1 MAKASKEIL
10 LVTNYVNDYLAGK
23 KPAKPMVTDKSVQAL
38 LVGIDTL
45 VLQGSRMAD
54 SSKQVLDAVSTL
66 STFDVKLAHMSTG
79 LMNASGL
86 LSDLSESNLA
96 VVEETT
102 ATISQVN
109 DNIDATTDTLQA
121 LAEQSEDLA
130 EKNNESRDVL
140 QEVEELKE
148 TVLNNSQNL
157 KTNMQ
162 ELAEM
167 VRGIEDIVESVQK
180 IANQTNLLSLNASI
194 EAARAGEQGRGF
206 AVVADQ
212 VRILADDTKAQLE
225 NMKEFVVKIYEATQH
240 GTDAM
245 ERSLGSI
252 DEMSVKIDMVSQ
264 TVGTNIDML
273 KEVTD
278 SVGDISDRMQN
289 IRNAT
294 SEVNKAMEQCSQ
306 DAEKL
311 TQMTKVISEDARES
325 VSYAKTVE
333 NIDNSLTDTVG
344 NMYKGIDDG
353 IAMIPNADLRDVIAK
368 SKNAHMAWIDNLTA
382 MVENMKID
390 ALQVKH
396 RKCMFGHFYYAI
408 KVRHTSLLDTW
419 KSIADVH
426 KEFHLQGRKAVE
438 AIEADNSDAARK
450 ALQTA
455 INLSDKLMGILDELD
470 SKVQKLETDGEIAV

>member
-1 MAKASKEIL
+1 MAKVSKDIL
-10 LVTNYVNDYLAGK
+10 LVSEYVNAYLAGK
-23 KPAKPMVTDKSVQAL
+23 KPAKPMVADKGVQEL
-38 LVGIDTL
+38 LIGIDTL
-45 VLQGSRMAD
+45 VSQGNRMAE
-54 SSKQVLDAVSTL
+54 SSKQVLEAVSTL

-109 DNIDATTDTLQA
+109 DNIDATTDTLQE
-121 LAEQSEDLA
+121 LADNSVNLA

-157 KTNMQ
+157 KNNMQ
-162 ELAEM
+162 ELAAM

-225 NMKEFVVKIYEATQH
+225 NMKQFVVKIYEATQH

-252 DEMSVKIDMVSQ
+252 DEMSIKIDMVSQ
-264 TVGTNIDML
+264 TVGNNIDML
-273 KEVTD
+273 KDVTD
-278 SVGDISDRMQN
+278 SVGDINSRMQN

-294 SEVNKAMEQCSQ
+294 SEVNKAMEQCSK

-311 TQMTKVISEDARES
+311 TQMTKVISEDAKDS
-325 VSYAKTVE
+325 VSYAKTVAV
-333 NIDNSLTDTVG
+333 IDDSLTDTVG
-344 NMYKGIDDG
+344 NMYKGLDEG
-353 IAMIPNADLRDVIAK
+353 IAMIANNELRDVISKAK
-368 SKNAHMAWIDNLTA
+368 SAHMLWIDNLTS
-382 MVENMKID
+382 MVENMKIE
-390 ALQVKH
+390 AIQVKH

-408 KVRHTSLLDTW
+408 KVRHLSLTDTW

-426 KEFHLQGRKAVE
+426 KEFHLQGRKVIE
-438 AIEADNSDAARK
+438 AIETENENAARQ

-455 INLSDKLMGILDELD
+455 INLSDKLMSILNELD
-470 SKVQKLETDGEIAV
+470 SKVEKLDNNGEIAV

>member
-1 MAKASKEIL
+1 
-10 LVTNYVNDYLAGK
+10 
-23 KPAKPMVTDKSVQAL
+23 
-38 LVGIDTL
+38 
-45 VLQGSRMAD
+45 
-54 SSKQVLDAVSTL
+54 
-66 STFDVKLAHMSTG
+66 
-79 LMNASGL
+79 
-86 LSDLSESNLA
+86 
-96 VVEETT
+96 
-102 ATISQVN
+102 
-109 DNIDATTDTLQA
+109 
-121 LAEQSEDLA
+121 
-130 EKNNESRDVL
+130 
-140 QEVEELKE
+140 
-148 TVLNNSQNL
+148 
-157 KTNMQ
+157 MQ
-162 ELAEM
+162 ELAQM

-252 DEMSVKIDMVSQ
+252 DEMSIKIDMVNQ

-273 KEVTD
+273 KEVID
-278 SVGDISDRMQN
+278 SVGDINGRMQN

-294 SEVNKAMEQCSQ
+294 SEVNKAMEQCSY

-311 TQMTKVISEDARES
+311 TQMTKLVSEDARQS

-333 NIDNSLTDTVG
+333 NIDNSLTDTVD
-344 NMYKGIDDG
+344 NMYKGLAEG
-353 IAMIPNADLRDVIAK
+353 ISMITNADLRDVIDKAK
-368 SKNAHMAWIDNLTA
+368 SAHMSWIENLTS

-408 KVRHTSLLDTW
+408 KVRHSSLLDVW

-438 AIEADNSDAARK
+438 AIEAENSDAARK

-455 INLSDKLMGILDELD
+455 VNLSDKLMGILDDLD
-470 SKVQKLETDGEIAV
+470 AKVKQLEDNGEVAV

>member
-10 LVTNYVNDYLAGK
+10 VVKEYINEYLAGK
-23 KPAKPMVTDKSVQAL
+23 KPAKPMVADKGMQEL
-38 LVGIDTL
+38 LMSIDTL
-45 VLQGSRMAD
+45 VSQGNRMAD
-54 SSKQVLDAVSTL
+54 SSKQVLEAVSTL
-66 STFDVKLAHMSTG
+66 STFDVKLSHMSTG
-79 LMNASGL
+79 LMNVSGL

-109 DNIDATTDTLQA
+109 DNIDATTDTLQE
-121 LAEQSEDLA
+121 LANHSENLA

-157 KTNMQ
+157 KVNMQ
-162 ELAEM
+162 ELAAM

-245 ERSLGSI
+245 ERSLNSI

-264 TVGTNIDML
+264 TVGSNIDML

-294 SEVNKAMEQCSQ
+294 SEVNKAMEQCSH
-306 DAEKL
+306 DAEQL
-311 TQMTKVISEDARES
+311 TQMTKNISQDAKES
-325 VSYAKTVE
+325 VTYAKTVE
-333 NIDNSLTDTVG
+333 TIDNSLTDTVTY
-344 NMYKGIDDG
+344 MYKGLDEG
-353 IAMIPNADLRDVIAK
+353 IAMIPNADLRDVISKAK
-368 SKNAHMAWIDNLTA
+368 TAHMTWIETMTT
-382 MVENMKID
+382 MVENMKVEAIQ
-390 ALQVKH
+390 LKH

-408 KVRHTSLLDTW
+408 KVRHSSLLDTW
-419 KSIADVH
+419 KTIADVH
-426 KEFHLQGRKAVE
+426 KEFHLQGRKAIE
-438 AIEADNSDAARK
+438 AIETDNSDAARK

-455 INLSDKLMGILDELD
+455 INLSDKLMNILDELD
-470 SKVQKLETDGEIAV
+470 SKVQKIEENGEVAV

>member
-1 MAKASKEIL
+1 MSKASKEIL
-10 LVTNYVNDYLAGK
+10 VVTQYVNDYLAGK
-23 KPAKPMVTDKSVQAL
+23 KPAKPMVADKSMQAL
-38 LVGIDTL
+38 LMGIDTL
-45 VLQGSRMAD
+45 VSQGSRMAD
-54 SSKQVLDAVSTL
+54 SSKEVLEAVSTL
-66 STFDVKLAHMSTG
+66 STFDVKLAYMSTG
-79 LMNASGL
+79 LMKASGL

-130 EKNNESRDVL
+130 QKNNESRDVL

-162 ELAEM
+162 ELAQM

-225 NMKEFVVKIYEATQH
+225 SMKEFVVKIYEATQH

-252 DEMSVKIDMVSQ
+252 DEMSVKIDMVNQ

-273 KEVTD
+273 KEVID
-278 SVGDISDRMQN
+278 SVGDINDRMQN

-311 TQMTKVISEDARES
+311 TQMTKLVSEDARQS

-333 NIDNSLTDTVG
+333 TIDNNLTDTVDK
-344 NMYKGIDDG
+344 MYKGLDEG
-353 IAMIPNADLRDVIAK
+353 ISMITNSDLRDVIDKAK
-368 SKNAHMAWIDNLTA
+368 SAHMAWIENLTG

-408 KVRHTSLLDTW
+408 KVRHSSLLDIW
-419 KSIADVH
+419 NSIADVH

-438 AIEADNSDAARK
+438 AIEATNSDAARK

-470 SKVQKLETDGEIAV
+470 AKVKKLEEEGEIAV

>member
-1 MAKASKEIL
+1 
-10 LVTNYVNDYLAGK
+10 
-23 KPAKPMVTDKSVQAL
+23 
-38 LVGIDTL
+38 
-45 VLQGSRMAD
+45 
-54 SSKQVLDAVSTL
+54 
-66 STFDVKLAHMSTG
+66 
-79 LMNASGL
+79 
-86 LSDLSESNLA
+86 
-96 VVEETT
+96 
-102 ATISQVN
+102 
-109 DNIDATTDTLQA
+109 
-121 LAEQSEDLA
+121 
-130 EKNNESRDVL
+130 
-140 QEVEELKE
+140 
-148 TVLNNSQNL
+148 
-157 KTNMQ
+157 MQ
-162 ELAEM
+162 ELATM
-167 VRGIEDIVESVQK
+167 VQGIEDIVESVQK

-252 DEMSVKIDMVSQ
+252 DEMSIKIDMVSQ
-264 TVGTNIDML
+264 TVGNNIDML

-278 SVGDISDRMQN
+278 SVGDITDRMQN

-311 TQMTKVISEDARES
+311 TQMTKVISEDAKDS

-333 NIDNSLTDTVG
+333 VIDNNLTDTVAY
-344 NMYKGIDDG
+344 MYKGLDEG
-353 IAMIPNADLRDVIAK
+353 ISMIPNNDLRDVIAK
-368 SKNAHMAWIDNLTA
+368 SKNAHMTWIENLSS
-382 MVENMKID
+382 MVEEMKID

-408 KVRHTSLLDTW
+408 KVRHSSLLDTW

-426 KEFHLQGRKAVE
+426 KEFHLQGRKAIE
-438 AIEADNSDAARK
+438 AIEANNSDAARK

-455 INLSDKLMGILDELD
+455 INLSDKLMNILDDLD
-470 SKVQKLETDGEIAV
+470 SKVQMLDNNGEMAV